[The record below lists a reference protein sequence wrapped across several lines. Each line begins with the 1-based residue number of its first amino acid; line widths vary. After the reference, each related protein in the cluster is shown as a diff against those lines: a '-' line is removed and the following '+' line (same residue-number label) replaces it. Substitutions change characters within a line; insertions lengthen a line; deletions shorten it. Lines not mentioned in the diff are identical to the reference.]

1 LNLIHHSFD
10 LYIRRTRI
18 LDACA
23 TIIGGTENA
32 SHFMFRDIPETGVSQ
47 SIDTFNRSDQHNVR
61 SCHPPFITLTQRRPK
76 PPLDSP
82 HTSMMECIMTTTPT
96 TQSHTPPFDAQRV
109 AVLRQALDIAVEQ
122 IAVQHRT
129 PATKAM
135 MAQIIIRHA
144 ADGITDT
151 SALVNHAVQ
160 AGAAGAP

>member
-1 LNLIHHSFD
+1 
-10 LYIRRTRI
+10 
-18 LDACA
+18 
-23 TIIGGTENA
+23 
-32 SHFMFRDIPETGVSQ
+32 
-47 SIDTFNRSDQHNVR
+47 
-61 SCHPPFITLTQRRPK
+61 
-76 PPLDSP
+76 
-82 HTSMMECIMTTTPT
+82 MMECIMTTNPT